1 MESKDMLERLRH
13 SRGLE
18 IFVLAAVFM
27 VLLLCNVKTPMI
39 ADDFAYSFSFAD
51 GQRVDSLGD
60 IFSSMAAHRLWMNG
74 RVIAHFLVQLFLML
88 PPLVFDIINSTA
100 FAAALY
106 LTASLARKK
115 GERDSLLLLGC
126 FCLLWIYAPAFG
138 QVFLW
143 LDGAL
148 RLSFSPASTQEE
160 ADRLVAALREA
171 AATLFT
177 TLS

>member
-88 PPLVFDIINSTA
+88 PPLVFAFIISTA
-100 FAAALY
+100 FAAAL
-106 LTASLARKK
+106 
-115 GERDSLLLLGC
+115 
-126 FCLLWIYAPAFG
+126 
-138 QVFLW
+138 
-143 LDGAL
+143 
-148 RLSFSPASTQEE
+148 
-160 ADRLVAALREA
+160 
-171 AATLFT
+171 
-177 TLS
+177 